1 VTIKGCDVFKHVC
14 NANVSHSDGNF
25 LFDNR
30 RRLYV
35 EKGDVKNVNSVNKLE
50 KE

>member
-1 VTIKGCDVFKHVC
+1 MFLNMFAMQMFPILMAISCLTIDEG
-14 NANVSHSDGNF
+14 
-25 LFDNR
+25 
-30 RRLYV
+30 LYV